1 MFKIVITGP
10 ESTGKST
17 LTKQLASQL
26 EATFVNEFARGYLQ
40 NLNRDYNQSDLI
52 EIAKGQIKLE
62 EEAYFLNPK
71 NVICDTS
78 LEVIKIWS
86 QFKYQ
91 SCNPFIEHSMHQRRP
106 NLYLLMSTDLP
117 WESDPLRENPDDRE
131 KLFDLYK
138 NELVSSKVPF
148 YEIYGNGEERFKMA
162 KEVIKKYSF

>member
-91 SCNPFIEHSMHQRRP
+91 SCDPFIEHSMRQRRP

-138 NELVSSKVPF
+138 NELVISEVPF
-148 YEIYGNGEERFKMA
+148 YKIYGNGEERFKMA
-162 KEVIKKYSF
+162 KEVIKNHLI